1 MYDIQ
6 PTVIYTK
13 SITIFINLVNL
24 VTYIDLCCLNFTW
37 YVVISLILS
46 SFYKNNMVNKNSV
59 IFFINLKRMT
69 SLKYLWKQSIF
80 LLLAVWRHHPEF
92 LQHPHSLL
100 LFSCSDILPII
111 KKVEILQAWE
121 KNLSSRHWK
130 MSCILKKPFS
140 ISRCEIIK
148 MSFHIFVYLI
158 LQN

>member
-1 MYDIQ
+1 MYCTILHDIQ

-37 YVVISLILS
+37 YVVISSILS
-46 SFYKNNMVNKNSV
+46 SFYKNNMVNKNKG

-100 LFSCSDILPII
+100 PFSCWDILPSI

-121 KNLSSRHWK
+121 KNLSSA
-130 MSCILKKPFS
+130 L
-140 ISRCEIIK
+140 
-148 MSFHIFVYLI
+148 
-158 LQN
+158 

>member
-1 MYDIQ
+1 MHDIQ

-100 LFSCSDILPII
+100 LFSCSDILPSI
-111 KKVEILQAWE
+111 KKSWNSTGMR
-121 KNLSSRHWK
+121 KKSFFCPCK
-130 MSCILKKPFS
+130 MSCILKKSFS
-140 ISRCEIIK
+140 I
-148 MSFHIFVYLI
+148 
-158 LQN
+158 